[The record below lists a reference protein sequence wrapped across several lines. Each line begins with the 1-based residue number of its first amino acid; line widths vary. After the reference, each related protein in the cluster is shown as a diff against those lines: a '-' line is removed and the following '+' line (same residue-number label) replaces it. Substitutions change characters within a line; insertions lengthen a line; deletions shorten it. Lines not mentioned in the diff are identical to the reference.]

1 MSSLQQS
8 LTLCNKVKYHPQLKI
23 HLHLEGH
30 LCASH
35 GRGWHTAMIEGVCL
49 LQLVYQGLRSPTEF
63 ESTPVI
69 GHLMQEY
76 YLKLLGSYR
85 EFVEMDQPDPQP
97 STPAASMHQGVRQ
110 QVQDDGYLRRGS
122 SQLKL
127 VLHMRKAALVLQ
139 HRGYV

>member
-1 MSSLQQS
+1 M
-8 LTLCNKVKYHPQLKI
+8 
-23 HLHLEGH
+23 
-30 LCASH
+30 CADYGCS
-35 GRGWHTAMIEGVCL
+35 WHTAIAEGLFL
-49 LQLVYQGLRSPTEF
+49 LQLVYQDLRSPTEF

-85 EFVEMDQPDPQP
+85 EFVEVDQPDPQP
-97 STPAASMHQGVRQ
+97 SNPTASMQQGVRQ

-122 SQLKL
+122 SRVES
-127 VLHMRKAALVLQ
+127 VLHILKAALVLH